1 MSKATEAKESKEI
14 FAVYKQNVNRYFDE
28 VEKNVAQY
36 LQAVTNLQQEYAT
49 ACKNTV
55 ETAISVQQEFA
66 SKSGLYSNVPSAY
79 LKMINDATEEIVK
92 TGSVQ
97 NKAALAAIDAF
108 RQNVKTFNDNAKAFS
123 EMNANILQSWFSTWT
138 PTRN

>member
-1 MSKATEAKESKEI
+1 MSKATENKEI
-14 FAVYKQNVNRYFDE
+14 FAVYKQNVGRYFDE

-36 LQAVTNLQQEYAT
+36 LQAVTNLQQECAT
-49 ACKNTV
+49 ACKNTI

-66 SKSGLYSNVPSAY
+66 SKSGLYSNVPAAY

-97 NKAALAAIDAF
+97 SKATLAAIDAF
-108 RQNVKTFNDNAKAFS
+108 RQNVRTFNDNTKAFS
-123 EMNANILQSWFSTWT
+123 EMNANILHSWFSTWT
-138 PTRN
+138 PTRNQ

>member
-1 MSKATEAKESKEI
+1 MSKATETKEI

-36 LQAVTNLQQEYAT
+36 LQAVTNLQQECTT
-49 ACKNTV
+49 ACKNTI
-55 ETAISVQQEFA
+55 ETAISAQQEFA
-66 SKSGLYSNVPSAY
+66 SKSGLYSNVPAAY

-97 NKAALAAIDAF
+97 NKAALAAIDTI
-108 RQNVKTFNDNAKAFS
+108 RQNIKTFNDNAKAFS
-123 EMNANILQSWFSTWT
+123 EMNANVLQSWFSTWT
-138 PTRN
+138 PTRNQ

>member
-1 MSKATEAKESKEI
+1 MSKATESKEI

-36 LQAVTNLQQEYAT
+36 LQAVTNLQQECAT
-49 ACKNTV
+49 ACKNTI
-55 ETAISVQQEFA
+55 ETAITVQQEFA
-66 SKSGLYSNVPSAY
+66 SKSGLYSNVPAAY
-79 LKMINDATEEIVK
+79 LKMINDTTEEIVK

-97 NKAALAAIDAF
+97 SKAALAAIDTV

-123 EMNANILQSWFSTWT
+123 EMNANVLQSWFSTWT
-138 PTRN
+138 PIRNQ